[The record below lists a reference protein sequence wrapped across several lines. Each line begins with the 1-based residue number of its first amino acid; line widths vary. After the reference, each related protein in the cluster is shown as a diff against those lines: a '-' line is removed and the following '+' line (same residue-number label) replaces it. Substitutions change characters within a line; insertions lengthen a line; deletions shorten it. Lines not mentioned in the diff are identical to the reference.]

1 MKKIIKKQKLNINEI
16 ISKTVAAVHTHTH
29 THTDTSMDKKQN
41 TLNLKILLKQE
52 QEVVTQMKNQK
63 MENILSL

>member
-29 THTDTSMDKKQN
+29 THTHN
-41 TLNLKILLKQE
+41 TFK
-52 QEVVTQMKNQK
+52 
-63 MENILSL
+63 